1 MKENNTWPWSSRTCN
16 LVRQESPGVAAM
28 GEEET
33 CSVKKVGRAG
43 VVAQCGK
50 YRPLGLVPFLWL

>member
-1 MKENNTWPWSSRTCN
+1 MKESKTWPWSSRTCN
-16 LVRQESPGVAAM
+16 LVRQESPGVSAM

-43 VVAQCGK
+43 VVA
-50 YRPLGLVPFLWL
+50 